1 MVKKLNG
8 KISTAFLIILSLFL
22 LLFGQKNINAV
33 DQFRVSVEGFFVPI
47 LEVTAFPI
55 RSVDAA
61 FEWAGRLVSA
71 FNENEHLREE
81 NIRLRKSMIVASQVV
96 IDNERLK
103 KLLNIREGKVTIVAS
118 SRIVTDTGSPF
129 FKSILINSGTED
141 GLKQDQAVANEY
153 GVIGRTINVGGS
165 SARVLFVTDIN
176 SRVPVKFSKNG
187 VNMILAG
194 DNSSYPLLKFLPDK
208 SGVKVGDIILTSG
221 QGKLFP
227 PDLLI
232 GHVIKIM
239 DGRVKVKLAANLYRL
254 NYVSILNYEI
264 ADLPVQHKQEINL
277 EKKRKP

>member
-22 LLFGQKNINAV
+22 LLFGQKNIKAV

-103 KLLNIREGKVTIVAS
+103 KLLNIREGKVTIIAS
-118 SRIVTDTGSPF
+118 SRIVADTGSPF
-129 FKSILINSGTED
+129 FKSTLINSGTED
-141 GLKQDQAVANEY
+141 GLKKDQAVANEY
-153 GVIGRTINVGGS
+153 GVIGRTINVGAS

-194 DNSSYPLLKFLPDK
+194 DNSSYPLLNFLPDK
-208 SGVKVGDIILTSG
+208 SDVKVGDVILTSG

-264 ADLPVQHKQEINL
+264 ADLSVQHKQKINL
-277 EKKRKP
+277 EKKKKH